1 MLKKFKDPK
10 IKIICITLCSLFILI
25 FLILIY
31 LTIDGRKIRDI
42 KDFINIDTKVLYVT
56 SDKTL
61 DYPIKI
67 MDKYSIDYLKIY
79 SSELTIFERKKIKK
93 IVDSSDIKNVLVIYE
108 NGEIKDKLFEYKNKE
123 SVNKFL
129 QNNSI
134 IPNKL
139 VDNVDRII
147 SESERMLESS
157 YSMVYIPYKELDNIE
172 AQDEIFKQIAE
183 EYSIDY
189 KKIDA
194 YLLSNKQQEKINSLL
209 GISTV
214 EDQILI
220 LVKDNKMI
228 ANIRGP
234 HRKNTYIQTLY
245 DVNFINELENKV
257 NEIDYNSYKELLNSN
272 EKNIIV
278 IGNEN
283 NKDSNDVIENL
294 NKIIYNYDIVVNYMN
309 IENIDSNL
317 SNKVKEKL
325 ENIGYSGAFSI
336 PLVVI
341 VESGKILD
349 FSVGNSAE
357 EYFIDIFI
365 ENGVIKGDVIN
376 G

>member
-1 MLKKFKDPK
+1 MLKEISNRK
-10 IKIICITLCSLFILI
+10 KIIYIISFCLLVLMFLFLV
-25 FLILIY
+25 Y
-31 LTIDGRKIRDI
+31 LTIDGNKIREI
-42 KDFINIDTKVLYVT
+42 KDFIRTDTKILYIT
-56 SDKTL
+56 EDENL
-61 DYPIKI
+61 DYPIKV
-67 MDKYSIDYLKIY
+67 MDKYSIDYYKIN
-79 SSELTIFERKKIKK
+79 SSELTIFERKKIEK
-93 IVDSSDIKNVLVIYE
+93 IVDGKKFGNVLVIYE
-108 NGEIKDKLFEYKNKE
+108 NGKIKDKLFEYKDKE

-129 QNNSI
+129 QDNNV
-134 IPNKL
+134 IPSVL
-139 VDNVDRII
+139 VDYVDKIM
-147 SESERMLESS
+147 SESQKLLESS
-157 YSMVYIPYKELDNIE
+157 YSMVYIPYKKIDNIE
-172 AQDEIFKQIAE
+172 NQDEIFKQIAN

-234 HRKNTYIQTLY
+234 HRKNTYIETLY

-257 NEIDYNSYKELLNSN
+257 NEIDYNLYKELLNSN

-283 NKDSNDVIENL
+283 NRDSNDVIENL
-294 NKIIYNYDIVVNYMN
+294 NKIIYNYDIEVNYIN

-317 SNKVKEKL
+317 SNKVREKL

-336 PLVVI
+336 PLVVV

-349 FSVGNSAE
+349 FAIGNSNE
-357 EYFIDIFI
+357 EYFVDIFI
-365 ENGVIKGDVIN
+365 ENGVIKGDAIN